1 MVNQVA
7 ASFENVRELLALSQ
21 QKLVIFAFW
30 SERSVQSKELL
41 QLLSTVST
49 GYPEQLVLA
58 SVNCDQ
64 DQELAMQ
71 FGVRSLPTTLFIQ
84 NGQPVDGFAGVESD
98 TQIRQR
104 LQPYLPKA
112 EDLLLVQAE
121 PMLAA
126 QQWTEAYPLLLQAQQ
141 LAPERVDIRKLQAY
155 CAASL
160 GKIDEARSLIST
172 VLMADQDAL
181 YQQVIS
187 LIELAE
193 QAADSPEIRA
203 LEQQLATAPDNLLL
217 CQQLAVQYQQA
228 NRVADAL
235 ALLYKIL
242 QQDLNFG
249 ESKKLMLDMLA
260 VQPKGDALTAS
271 YRRKLYSLLY

>member
-1 MVNQVA
+1 VNQVA
-7 ASFENVRELLALSQ
+7 AGFENVRDLLALSQ

-30 SERSVQSKELL
+30 SERAEQSKMLL
-41 QLLSTVST
+41 QLLSGISSA
-49 GYPEQLVLA
+49 YPEQLVLA
-58 SVNCDQ
+58 TVNCDLE
-64 DQELAMQ
+64 QELAMQ
-71 FGVRSLPTTLFIQ
+71 FGVRSVPTTLFIQ
-84 NGQPVDGFAGVESD
+84 NGQPVDGFAGAENE

-112 EDLLLVQAE
+112 DDLLLQQAE
-121 PMLAA
+121 PLLAA
-126 QQWTEAYPLLLQAQQ
+126 QQWAEAYPLLAQAQQ
-141 LAPERVDIRKLQAY
+141 MAPERADIRKMLAY

-160 GKIDEARSLIST
+160 GKIDEAKQLLGT
-172 VLMADQDAL
+172 VLLADQDGL
-181 YQQVIS
+181 YQQVLA

-203 LEQQLATAPDNLLL
+203 LEQQLATEPDNLLL

-260 VQPKGDALTAS
+260 VQPKGDALTAT

>member
-1 MVNQVA
+1 MNQVA
-7 ASFENVRELLALSQ
+7 AGFENVRDLLVLSQ

-30 SERSVQSKELL
+30 SERAEQSKMLL
-41 QLLSTVST
+41 QVLSGIST
-49 GYPEQLVLA
+49 AYPEQLVLA
-58 SVNCDQ
+58 TVNCDLE
-64 DQELAMQ
+64 QELAMQ
-71 FGVRSLPTTLFIQ
+71 FGVRSVPTTLFIQ
-84 NGQPVDGFAGVESD
+84 NGQPVDGFAGAENEA
-98 TQIRQR
+98 QIRQR

-112 EDLLLVQAE
+112 EDLLLQQAE
-121 PMLAA
+121 PLLAA
-126 QQWTEAYPLLLQAQQ
+126 QQWAEAYPLLAQAQQ
-141 LAPERVDIRKLQAY
+141 LAAERADIRKMLAY

-160 GKIDEARSLIST
+160 GKIDEAKQLLST
-172 VLMADQDAL
+172 VLLADQDAL
-181 YQQVIS
+181 YQQVLS

-203 LEQQLATAPDNLLL
+203 LEQQLAADPDNLLL

-249 ESKKLMLDMLA
+249 DSKKLMLDMLA
-260 VQPKGDALTAS
+260 VQPKGDALTAT

>member
-1 MVNQVA
+1 MNQVA
-7 ASFENVRELLALSQ
+7 AGFENVRDLLALSQ

-30 SERSVQSKELL
+30 SERAEQSKMLL
-41 QLLSTVST
+41 QVLSAIST
-49 GYPEQLVLA
+49 AYPEQLVLA
-58 SVNCDQ
+58 TVNCDLE
-64 DQELAMQ
+64 QELAMQ
-71 FGVRSLPTTLFIQ
+71 FGVRSVPTTLFIQ
-84 NGQPVDGFAGVESD
+84 NGQPVDGFAGAENEA
-98 TQIRQR
+98 QIRQR

-112 EDLLLVQAE
+112 DDLLLQQAE
-121 PMLAA
+121 PLLAA
-126 QQWTEAYPLLLQAQQ
+126 QQWAEAYPLLAQAQQ
-141 LAPERVDIRKLQAY
+141 MAPERADIRKMLAY

-160 GKIDEARSLIST
+160 GKIDEAKQLIST
-172 VLMADQDAL
+172 VLLADQDGL
-181 YQQVIS
+181 YQQVLA

-203 LEQQLATAPDNLLL
+203 LEQQLATEPDNLLL

-260 VQPKGDALTAS
+260 VQPKGDALTAT

>member
-1 MVNQVA
+1 MNQVA
-7 ASFENVRELLALSQ
+7 AGFENVRDLLALSQ

-30 SERSVQSKELL
+30 SERAEQSKMLL
-41 QLLSTVST
+41 QVLSAIST
-49 GYPEQLVLA
+49 AYPEQLVLA
-58 SVNCDQ
+58 TVNCDLE
-64 DQELAMQ
+64 QELAMQ
-71 FGVRSLPTTLFIQ
+71 FGVRSVPTTLFIQ
-84 NGQPVDGFAGVESD
+84 NGQPVDGFAGAENEA
-98 TQIRQR
+98 QIRQR

-112 EDLLLVQAE
+112 DDLLLQQAE
-121 PMLAA
+121 PLLAA
-126 QQWTEAYPLLLQAQQ
+126 QQWAEAYPLLAQAQQ
-141 LAPERVDIRKLQAY
+141 MAPERADIRKMLAY

-160 GKIDEARSLIST
+160 GKIDETKQLLGT
-172 VLMADQDAL
+172 VLLADQDGL
-181 YQQVIS
+181 YQQVLA

-203 LEQQLATAPDNLLL
+203 LEQQLATEPDNLLL

-260 VQPKGDALTAS
+260 VQPKGDALTAT

>member
-1 MVNQVA
+1 MNQVA
-7 ASFENVRELLALSQ
+7 ASFENVRDLLALSQ

-41 QLLSTVST
+41 QLLSAISSD
-49 GYPEQLVLA
+49 YPEQLVLA

-71 FGVRSLPTTLFIQ
+71 FGVRSLPTTMFIQ
-84 NGQPVDGFAGVESD
+84 NGQPVDGFAGTEPEG
-98 TQIRQR
+98 QIRQR
-104 LQPYLPKA
+104 LAPYLPKA
-112 EDLLLVQAE
+112 EDLLMQQAE
-121 PMLAA
+121 PLLAA
-126 QQWTEAYPLLLQAQQ
+126 QQWADAYPLLEQARQ
-141 LAPERVDIRKLQAY
+141 LATERADIAKMLAY

-160 GKIDEARSLIST
+160 GKIVEAKALLSNIL
-172 VLMADQDAL
+172 LADQDAL
-181 YQQVIS
+181 YQQALA

-203 LEQQLATAPDNLLL
+203 LEQQLATDPDNLLL
-217 CQQLAVQYQQA
+217 SQQLAVQYQQA

>member
-1 MVNQVA
+1 MNQVA
-7 ASFENVRELLALSQ
+7 AGFENVRDLLALSQ

-30 SERSVQSKELL
+30 SERAEQSKMLL
-41 QLLSTVST
+41 QVLSAIST
-49 GYPEQLVLA
+49 AYPEQLVLA
-58 SVNCDQ
+58 TVNCDLE
-64 DQELAMQ
+64 QELAMQ
-71 FGVRSLPTTLFIQ
+71 FGVRSVPTTLFIQ
-84 NGQPVDGFAGVESD
+84 NGQPVDGFAGAE
-98 TQIRQR
+98 TEAQIRQR

-112 EDLLLVQAE
+112 EDLLLQQAE
-121 PMLAA
+121 PLLAA
-126 QQWTEAYPLLLQAQQ
+126 QHWAEAYPLLAQAQQ
-141 LAPERVDIRKLQAY
+141 LAAERPDIRKMLAY

-160 GKIDEARSLIST
+160 GKIDEAKQLIST
-172 VLMADQDAL
+172 VLLADQDAL
-181 YQQVIS
+181 YQQVLA

-203 LEQQLATAPDNLLL
+203 LEQQLATDPDDLLL

-260 VQPKGDALTAS
+260 VQPKGDALTAT

>member
-1 MVNQVA
+1 MNQVA
-7 ASFENVRELLALSQ
+7 AGFENVRDLLALSQ

-30 SERSVQSKELL
+30 SERAEQSKMLL
-41 QLLSTVST
+41 QVLSGISSA
-49 GYPEQLVLA
+49 YPEQLVLA
-58 SVNCDQ
+58 TVNCDLE
-64 DQELAMQ
+64 QELAMQ
-71 FGVRSLPTTLFIQ
+71 FGVRSVPTTLFIQ
-84 NGQPVDGFAGVESD
+84 NGQPVDGFAGAENEA
-98 TQIRQR
+98 QIRQR

-112 EDLLLVQAE
+112 DDLLLQQAE
-121 PMLAA
+121 PLLAA
-126 QQWTEAYPLLLQAQQ
+126 QQWAEAYPLLAQAQQ
-141 LAPERVDIRKLQAY
+141 MAPERADIRKMLAY

-160 GKIDEARSLIST
+160 GKIDEAKQLIST
-172 VLMADQDAL
+172 VLLADQDGL
-181 YQQVIS
+181 YQQVLA

-203 LEQQLATAPDNLLL
+203 LEQQLATEPDNLLL

-260 VQPKGDALTAS
+260 VQPKGDALTAT

>member
-1 MVNQVA
+1 MNQVA
-7 ASFENVRELLALSQ
+7 AGFENVRDLLALSQ

-30 SERSVQSKELL
+30 SERAEQSKMLL
-41 QLLSTVST
+41 QVLSAIST
-49 GYPEQLVLA
+49 AYPEQLVLA
-58 SVNCDQ
+58 TVNCDLE
-64 DQELAMQ
+64 QELAMQ
-71 FGVRSLPTTLFIQ
+71 FGVRSVPTTLFIQ
-84 NGQPVDGFAGVESD
+84 NGQPVDGFAGAENEA
-98 TQIRQR
+98 QIRQR

-112 EDLLLVQAE
+112 DDLLLQQAE
-121 PMLAA
+121 PLLAA
-126 QQWTEAYPLLLQAQQ
+126 QQWAEAYPLLAQAQQ
-141 LAPERVDIRKLQAY
+141 MAPERADIRNMLAY

-160 GKIDEARSLIST
+160 GKIDEAKQLIST
-172 VLMADQDAL
+172 VLLADQDGL
-181 YQQVIS
+181 YQQVLA

-203 LEQQLATAPDNLLL
+203 LEQQLATEPDNLLL

-260 VQPKGDALTAS
+260 VQPKGDALTAT

>member
-1 MVNQVA
+1 MNQVA
-7 ASFENVRELLALSQ
+7 AGFENVRDLLALSQ

-30 SERSVQSKELL
+30 SERAEQSKMLL
-41 QLLSTVST
+41 QVLSAIST
-49 GYPEQLVLA
+49 AYPEQLVLA
-58 SVNCDQ
+58 TVNCDLE
-64 DQELAMQ
+64 QELAMQ
-71 FGVRSLPTTLFIQ
+71 FGVRSVPTTLFIQ
-84 NGQPVDGFAGVESD
+84 NGQPVDGFAGAENEA
-98 TQIRQR
+98 QIRQR

-112 EDLLLVQAE
+112 DDLLLQQAE
-121 PMLAA
+121 PLLAA
-126 QQWTEAYPLLLQAQQ
+126 QQWAEAYPLLAQAQQ
-141 LAPERVDIRKLQAY
+141 MAPERADIRKMLAY

-160 GKIDEARSLIST
+160 GKIDEAKQLLGT
-172 VLMADQDAL
+172 VLLADQDGL
-181 YQQVIS
+181 YQQVLA

-203 LEQQLATAPDNLLL
+203 LEQQLATEPDNLLL

-260 VQPKGDALTAS
+260 VQPKGDALTAT